1 MNKVLVSLL
10 LTLGLTG
17 VAQAA
22 GDAEA
27 GQGKVA
33 VCGACHGAD
42 GNSPAPNFPKLAGQG
57 ERYLL
62 KQLHDI
68 KSGARPVVEMTG
80 MLDNLSEQDMADI
93 AAYFSSQKMSV
104 GAADPKLVE
113 RGEALF
119 RGGKLEEGMPSC
131 IGCHSPNGAGLAA
144 AGFPHL
150 GGQHAQYVAKQL
162 TDFREGNRTND
173 GDAMIMRAIAAK
185 PDILLMDE
193 PFSAL
198 DPLARASLQ
207 ETVSLI
213 HKKLGTTIVF
223 VTHDMNE
230 AAKLACRIGVMH
242 QGRLVQVD
250 TPQDIQNH
258 PADDYVRSLFGAAQ
272 PENTIS
278 ADKVINLYR
287 RLDADGKAR
296 VREYWAQNRMDV

>member
-68 KSGARPVVEMTG
+68 KSGVRPVVEMTG
-80 MLDNLSEQDMADI
+80 MLDNLSDQDLEDI

-104 GAADPKLVE
+104 GAADPKLVQ

-119 RGGKLEEGMPSC
+119 RGGKLEEGMPAC
-131 IGCHSPNGAGLAA
+131 TGCHSPNGAGLAA
-144 AGFPHL
+144 AAFPHL

-173 GDAMIMRAIAAK
+173 GDSMIMRSIAAK
-185 PDILLMDE
+185 LSNKDIE
-193 PFSAL
+193 A
-198 DPLARASLQ
+198 
-207 ETVSLI
+207 VSSFI
-213 HKKLGTTIVF
+213 
-223 VTHDMNE
+223 
-230 AAKLACRIGVMH
+230 
-242 QGRLVQVD
+242 QGL
-250 TPQDIQNH
+250 H
-258 PADDYVRSLFGAAQ
+258 
-272 PENTIS
+272 
-278 ADKVINLYR
+278 
-287 RLDADGKAR
+287 
-296 VREYWAQNRMDV
+296 